1 MADLGAIGY
10 SYGMPIMPFP
20 AKRVAGSVT
29 LLDGTLTPLFR
40 RMVALHRRSTSE
52 VVAVS
57 YSATDGSFVIPSTLL
72 LQSEL
77 HFIVAFDAEGSGG
90 RNALI
95 FDCVTPVDV
104 A

>member
-10 SYGMPIMPFP
+10 LLGTDPTAIP
-20 AKRVAGSVT
+20 ARCVTGSVA
-29 LLDGTLTPLFR
+29 LLEGTLSPMPQR
-40 RMVALHRRSTSE
+40 KVVLHRRATCE

-57 YSATDGSFVIPSTLL
+57 YSATDGSFIVPSTWL

-77 HFIVAFDAEGSGG
+77 HFIVAFDSEGSGG

-95 FDCVTPVDV
+95 FDHVTPVDI

>member
-10 SYGMPIMPFP
+10 GNGTPIMSVP

-40 RMVALHRRSTSE
+40 RRVVLHRRSTSE

-77 HFIVAFDAEGSGG
+77 HFIVALDAEGSG

-95 FDCVTPVDV
+95 FDCVTPV
-104 A
+104 AAE

>member
-10 SYGMPIMPFP
+10 ARGAPINTLP
-20 AKRVAGSVT
+20 ARCVAGGVT

-40 RMVALHRRSTSE
+40 RRVALHRRSTSE

>member
-1 MADLGAIGY
+1 MAYLGAIGY
-10 SYGMPIMPFP
+10 GNGMPIMSVP
-20 AKRVAGSVT
+20 AKHVAGSVA

-40 RMVALHRRSTSE
+40 RMVALHQRSTSE

-57 YSATDGSFVIPSTLL
+57 YSATDGSFVIPSTWL

-77 HFIVAFDAEGSGG
+77 HFIVAFDSEGSGG

-95 FDCVTPVDV
+95 FDCVTPV
-104 A
+104 AAE